1 MAASAA
7 FAPFLKK
14 SKPIEEANGWLD
26 ATHPWRQT
34 TGDRRDAKG
43 SFSTPA
49 ELVAFLEAANQSP
62 IVLLWGLAR

>member
-1 MAASAA
+1 M
-7 FAPFLKK
+7 
-14 SKPIEEANGWLD
+14 EEANGWLE

-34 TGDRRDAKG
+34 TGDRRDANG

-62 IVLLWGLAR
+62 IVLLWLLCG